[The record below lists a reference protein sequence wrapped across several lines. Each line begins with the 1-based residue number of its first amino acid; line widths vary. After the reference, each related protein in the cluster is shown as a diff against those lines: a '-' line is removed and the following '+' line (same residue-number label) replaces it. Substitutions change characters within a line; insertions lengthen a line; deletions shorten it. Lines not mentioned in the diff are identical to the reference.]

1 MRTRLHR
8 VSREEQ
14 LAAGC
19 NVQLLQQVL
28 ATKMV
33 KLTESLQ
40 AACSGT
46 EDCTSR
52 SACAQTKEVGPC
64 RGNFPRWSD
73 ECDGCSDDD
82 DSNYYADTIMLDD
95 Q

>member
-1 MRTRLHR
+1 MYLARSSSL
-8 VSREEQ
+8 
-14 LAAGC
+14 LAAMF
-19 NVQLLQQVL
+19 NYFNRL

-95 Q
+95 Y